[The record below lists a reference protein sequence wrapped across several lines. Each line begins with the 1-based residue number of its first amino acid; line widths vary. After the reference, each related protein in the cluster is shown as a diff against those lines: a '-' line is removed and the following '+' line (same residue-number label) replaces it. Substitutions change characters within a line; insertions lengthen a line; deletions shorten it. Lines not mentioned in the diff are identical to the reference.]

1 MPVLHVSYEPVR
13 TIFEAMRSEQING
26 VPLSDVIGGGDPE
39 RVASETLAVLARY
52 VDLHGQRSILDV
64 GCGCGRIAAALT
76 QHVGSAS
83 QYVGVDIVPGLVD
96 FGRRLITSRYPN
108 FQFLLLDDSNR
119 TYDTLRP
126 GNTQADLAT
135 LADAR
140 PAASV
145 DLAIAVSLF
154 THLDFAPAVETFT
167 AMGQLLTKGG
177 RAFITIFL
185 LDPKARE
192 GIENGRTGFSFKHR
206 TASGKLF
213 AEKLEDPTY
222 GVAHEIGQLEEM
234 IRAAGFEL
242 EHWIHGYWSQGNSG
256 ESFQDALILRKI

>member
-1 MPVLHVSYEPVR
+1 MSANVSYEPVR
-13 TIFEAMRSEQING
+13 TIFEAMRSERING
-26 VPLSDVIGGGDPE
+26 VLLSDVIGGGDPE
-39 RVASETLAVLARY
+39 RVASETLAVLAKY
-52 VDLHGQRSILDV
+52 VDLNGQRSILDV

-76 QHVGSAS
+76 QHVGSAT
-83 QYVGVDIVPGLVD
+83 QYAGVDILPGLVD
-96 FGRRLITSRYPN
+96 FARRFITSRYPN
-108 FQFLLLDDSNR
+108 FEFLLLDESNQ
-119 TYDTLRP
+119 TYDGWRAK
-126 GNTQADLAT
+126 NAQSDLAK
-135 LADAR
+135 LSEAR
-140 PAASV
+140 PAGSV

-154 THLDFAPAVETFT
+154 THLDFAPAVETLT
-167 AMGQLLTKGG
+167 AMGHLLTKGG

-222 GVAHEIGQLEEM
+222 GVAHEIGQLEDL

-242 EHWIHGYWSQGNSG
+242 ERWVHGYWSQGNSG
-256 ESFQDALILRKI
+256 ESFQDALILRKV